1 MEYVIKAGFN
11 RQFLKLSVGQSP
23 SDDPWWRRRWMESVA
38 WVKWNVSH
46 SRKGHMIWLISI
58 QYIWLTIYG
67 DMTNIDQWK
76 SFFCFYSSIRFIF
89 IRKKVYLV
97 LIHNMPGNDS
107 YKWLIMSLM
116 SLIRNESSKINHQNE
131 SWKRCTYAISSPV
144 FYFGRAMYI
153 DRSDM
158 HFVVCYHAK

>member
-1 MEYVIKAGFN
+1 MEYVIKAGFI
-11 RQFLKLSVGQSP
+11 RQVFKLSVGQSP

-38 WVKWNVSH
+38 WAKWNVSH
-46 SRKGHMIWLISI
+46 SRKGHIIWLISI
-58 QYIWLTIYG
+58 KQIWLTLYG
-67 DMTNIDQWK
+67 HMTNIDQSK

-107 YKWLIMSLM
+107 YMLLIGNK
-116 SLIRNESSKINHQNE
+116 SLIWDIFDESL
-131 SWKRCTYAISSPV
+131 KRCTNALSSPV

>member
-1 MEYVIKAGFN
+1 MEYVIKAGFI
-11 RQFLKLSVGQSP
+11 RQVLKLSVCQRLSN
-23 SDDPWWRRRWMESVA
+23 DPWWRRRWMESVA

-58 QYIWLTIYG
+58 QHIWLTLYG
-67 DMTNIDQWK
+67 HMTNIDQSK

-107 YKWLIMSLM
+107 YKWLT
-116 SLIRNESSKINHQNE
+116 RNESSKINHQNE
-131 SWKRCTYAISSPV
+131 SMKRCTYAISSPV

-153 DRSDM
+153 DRFDM

>member
-1 MEYVIKAGFN
+1 MEYVIKAGFI
-11 RQFLKLSVGQSP
+11 RQVLKLSVGQSP

-46 SRKGHMIWLISI
+46 SRKGHMIRLK
-58 QYIWLTIYG
+58 LYG
-67 DMTNIDQWK
+67 HMTNIDQSK

-97 LIHNMPGNDS
+97 LTHNMPGNDS
-107 YKWLIMSLM
+107 YKW
-116 SLIRNESSKINHQNE
+116 LIRNESSKINHQNE

>member
-46 SRKGHMIWLISI
+46 SRKGHMIWLT
-58 QYIWLTIYG
+58 LYG
-67 DMTNIDQWK
+67 HMTNIDQSK

-107 YKWLIMSLM
+107 YKR
-116 SLIRNESSKINHQNE
+116 LIRNESSKINHQNE

>member
-1 MEYVIKAGFN
+1 MEYVIKAGFI
-11 RQFLKLSVGQSP
+11 RQISKSSVGQSP
-23 SDDPWWRRRWMESVA
+23 SDDPWWRRRWMEPVA
-38 WVKWNVSH
+38 WAKWNVSH
-46 SRKGHMIWLISI
+46 SRKGHIIWLISI
-58 QYIWLTIYG
+58 QHIWLTHYG
-67 DMTNIDQWK
+67 HMTNIDQSK

-107 YKWLIMSLM
+107 YKWLI
-116 SLIRNESSKINHQNE
+116 RNQSSKINHQNE
-131 SWKRCTYAISSPV
+131 SLKRCTYAISSPV
-144 FYFGRAMYI
+144 FYFGRTMYI